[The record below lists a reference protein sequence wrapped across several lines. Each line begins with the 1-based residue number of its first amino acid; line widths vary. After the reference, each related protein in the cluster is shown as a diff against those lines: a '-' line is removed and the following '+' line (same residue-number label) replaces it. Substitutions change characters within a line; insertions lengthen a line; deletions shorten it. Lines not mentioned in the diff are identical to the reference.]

1 MAFKYA
7 IALTGGIASGKSSV
21 TTLLSLFG
29 FRFIDAD
36 KIAHEM
42 LDINA
47 QNIASSFGE
56 QFVINGK
63 VNRKALGVEIFASK
77 EKRSKLEQLLHPLI
91 FEEIKRQ
98 SIIQD
103 EFKYPYIV
111 DIPLFFETSRYPI
124 EKSLVVY
131 TPKQM
136 QLSRLMNRD
145 KLDEIQAIQRIES
158 QMSIEEKRVKATY
171 LIDNSK
177 NLKWLQS
184 ECERVKEDI
193 LRDFGA

>member
-63 VNRKALGVEIFASK
+63 VNRKALGIEIFASK
-77 EKRSKLEQLLHPLI
+77 EKRVKLEQLLHPLI

>member
-42 LDINA
+42 LDNNA

-56 QFVINGK
+56 QFVVNGK

-77 EKRSKLEQLLHPLI
+77 EKRVKLEQLLHPLI

-103 EFKYPYIV
+103 EFKYPYII

-193 LRDFGA
+193 LRDFGE

>member
-56 QFVINGK
+56 QFVVNGK

-77 EKRSKLEQLLHPLI
+77 EKRVKLEQLLHPLI